1 MQQKKNI
8 TLKDI
13 ALRAGISINAVS
25 RALRD
30 SPDISESTKERVRK
44 IATELGYVPDSVAR
58 SLKNDNSKI
67 VALVYNDFY
76 NPYFAI
82 YCEKVFHYIKE
93 KGYKCNLIYSDTNLM
108 TMNDIENIMI
118 NRYCGV
124 ISFVEPTTDVALF
137 FKKREIP
144 FCLVGINSNV
154 EYIDC
159 IYTDDID
166 GGKQVGNYFVQNEFT
181 KALYLTNS
189 ISETS
194 FRRFLG
200 FSEVVNASNKP
211 FSFIP
216 YQYQKDFIQIAYK
229 KIVSEDIDFVFC
241 FSDSLAIELI
251 SYLKQKR
258 MKKKIKIIGYDDIH
272 QFYPIFKNVDSVRTD
287 TEEIVHFAC
296 DLIID
301 KVTQEKNINEYFTKM
316 FPTYLHIIKE

>member
-13 ALRAGISINAVS
+13 AIEAGISINAVS

-30 SPDISESTKERVRK
+30 SSDISESTKEKVRK

-67 VALVYNDFY
+67 IALVYNDFY

-124 ISFVEPTTDVALF
+124 ISFVEPTTEVALF
-137 FKKREIP
+137 FKKRAIP
-144 FCLVGINSNV
+144 FCLVGISSNV
-154 EYIDC
+154 EFIDC
-159 IYTDDID
+159 VFTDDID
-166 GGKQVGNYFVQNEFT
+166 GGKKVGTYFVQSEYQ
-181 KALYLTNS
+181 KSLYLTNS

-200 FSEVVNASNKP
+200 FSEIVSASNKT

-229 KIVSEDIDFVFC
+229 KILAEDIDFVFC
-241 FSDSLAIELI
+241 FSDSLAIQLLRYI
-251 SYLKQKR
+251 KQKKL
-258 MKKKIKIIGYDDIH
+258 KKKIKIIGYDNIH
-272 QFYPIFKNVDSVRTD
+272 PHYPIIKRIDSVGSNTD
-287 TEEIVHFAC
+287 DIVHFAC
-296 DLIID
+296 NLIID
-301 KVTQEKNINEYFTKM
+301 KVNQVQDINQYCKKM
-316 FPTYLHIIKE
+316 FPVHLYLQ